1 MCLNNFRHELSTAL
15 MAQTFEGF
23 NDLCTKAHDMELH
36 LSKRRRPRVVD
47 RLETSTAAA
56 VETKKGGP
64 IVVAAQ
70 KPKETKKATMK
81 ERLEKNYSFTDDLV
95 EDMFEDLLEQKLIT
109 LPEVKRPHEEGKTT
123 HPKYCP
129 YHRLISHKL
138 RDCFVLKDKIQ
149 ELFDSKTIEL
159 PPLEKMTA
167 NPITADDDDGEGEWI
182 IYQSKGMK
190 KRQNSSCRTKAPFVP
205 KKPRKPKT
213 SKKIK
218 RTKVSKSAA
227 KKKKGPK
234 KQKREEPVSDE
245 PLKQSPRI
253 RVTLEEFLPKE
264 LQSLELRAY
273 FKKKREGAV
282 IQVPC
287 LNIIVISEDED
298 EEDEGSSITRPIHI
312 LDSPTS
318 SQHDLVVEECMATPR
333 GYVTPKGT
341 MASPDF
347 SPIPPMLYMNTPE
360 YVINSPQ
367 RYVGYGSDSKLLKSS
382 RKRLRFEG
390 WAADWYFSLPP
401 NSIPDWDTMAKRFY
415 RRFYMPRPME
425 FEMWEPYENISFQA
439 YELLEGTA
447 EEKLEAALNQRD
459 MGGFRPRGLFPP
471 WVEQTPF
478 PLGYNLPNFSI
489 YEGHGDPEKHIKLF
503 LRQCGRT
510 AQNQALC
517 LRQFPLSLD
526 GIAFDWY
533 CSLDGFVVPSWEAMK
548 GAFIQSQYFYR
559 WDSRFLRSARKR
571 YPQEGEVITDD
582 EHSSVGSTNMVQISD
597 EPKVGD
603 DNGKEIVEV
612 CKTFLTYKR
621 QPRNPNQGS
630 QVPIKEG
637 DAPKEEE

>member
-36 LSKRRRPRVVD
+36 LSKRRRPRLVD

-64 IVVAAQ
+64 IVVGAQ

-109 LPEVKRPHEEGKTT
+109 LPEVKRPHEKGKTT

-182 IYQSKGMK
+182 VYQSKGMK
-190 KRQNSSCRTKAPFVP
+190 KRRNSSSRTKAPFVP
-205 KKPRKPKT
+205 KRLRKPKT

-234 KQKREEPVSDE
+234 KQKREDPVSDE

-253 RVTLEEFLPKE
+253 RVTLEEFLPKK
-264 LQSLELRAY
+264 LQSLELQAY
-273 FKKKREGAV
+273 FKKKREGVV

-287 LNIIVISEDED
+287 LNIIVISDDED
-298 EEDEGSSITRPIHI
+298 EEDEGSSITCPIHI
-312 LDSPTS
+312 LDSPAS
-318 SQHDLVVEECMATPR
+318 SQHDLVVEKCMATPR

-347 SPIPPMLYMNTPE
+347 SAIPPVLYMNTPE
-360 YVINSPQ
+360 YEINSPQ

-382 RKRLRFEG
+382 RKLLRFEDEELNLKCQSDDEIWKYSYQFLHSDCDYSPKSPRYPSPARTYDG
-390 WAADWYFSLPP
+390 ESVSSDHFDYSCNVITVDINFQDGDVQVRSSPKDDRRARIEGRKERSRAKIVVSLKEEMSRTTQDYMIHEEQISSHPFP
-401 NSIPDWDTMAKRFY
+401 QWVEMVLFPRGYSIPH
-415 RRFYMPRPME
+415 
-425 FEMWEPYENISFQA
+425 
-439 YELLEGTA
+439 
-447 EEKLEAALNQRD
+447 
-459 MGGFRPRGLFPP
+459 
-471 WVEQTPF
+471 F
-478 PLGYNLPNFSI
+478 PLYNGVGMSKAPFSAFSSTMWKYNTKSSI
-489 YEGHGDPEKHIKLF
+489 ASTAICTF
-503 LRQCGRT
+503 VGR
-510 AQNQALC
+510 
-517 LRQFPLSLD
+517 
-526 GIAFDWY
+526 
-533 CSLDGFVVPSWEAMK
+533 M
-548 GAFIQSQYFYR
+548 
-559 WDSRFLRSARKR
+559 
-571 YPQEGEVITDD
+571 
-582 EHSSVGSTNMVQISD
+582 GS
-597 EPKVGD
+597 
-603 DNGKEIVEV
+603 
-612 CKTFLTYKR
+612 
-621 QPRNPNQGS
+621 
-630 QVPIKEG
+630 
-637 DAPKEEE
+637 